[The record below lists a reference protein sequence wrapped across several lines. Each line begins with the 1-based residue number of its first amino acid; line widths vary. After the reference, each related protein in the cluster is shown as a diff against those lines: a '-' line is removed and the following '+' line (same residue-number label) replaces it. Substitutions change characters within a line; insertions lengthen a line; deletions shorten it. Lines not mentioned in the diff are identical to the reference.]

1 MMAVDL
7 MSELRAAGRDIG
19 TDVLVAGFDDIP
31 LARYVTPGLTTVH
44 SDITRVGSTA
54 AEMML
59 RMMKGETLDQGE
71 SLIIEPTLAIR
82 ESSGGQA

>member
-1 MMAVDL
+1 
-7 MSELRAAGRDIG
+7 
-19 TDVLVAGFDDIP
+19 
-31 LARYVTPGLTTVH
+31 
-44 SDITRVGSTA
+44 
-54 AEMML
+54 MML